1 MSDLHDLRTKIPTR
15 ALNVL
20 QALSIATG
28 DSMADIA
35 RRWITERAA
44 AEAHNAK
51 VLARVLRSEG
61 GDGDGVTQ
69 E

>member
-1 MSDLHDLRTKIPTR
+1 MSGLHDLRTKVPTR
-15 ALNVL
+15 ALSVL

-35 RRWITERAA
+35 RRWITERAGL
-44 AEAHNAK
+44 EAHNAI
-51 VLARVLRSEG
+51 VLSRVLK
-61 GDGDGVTQ
+61 GDGSDGADLSP

>member
-35 RRWITERAA
+35 RRWITERADM
-44 AEAHNAK
+44 EAHNAK